1 MNDKIREKLKTLPD
15 KPGSYQMY
23 DKDGNIIYVGKAK
36 NLKNRVR
43 SYFVGAHNNKT
54 EALVSKIDDF
64 NYIVTNNETEA
75 YLLEITLIKE
85 HNPFYN
91 ISLTDD
97 KTYPYIEFTKEKNP
111 KLIITRHLSKNNNR
125 FFGPYPSVYSA
136 RQTLELLNSI
146 YKLRKCKNLPKKPC
160 IYYEIGECSA
170 PCINPISQEEYD
182 KIYQEIKS
190 FLNGTNTE
198 VLQKLKQDMNEY
210 SKNLDFEK
218 AKKCRD
224 LINSIN
230 ETIIKESVILKD
242 KTSVDVYGISY
253 DDTYLS
259 ISIVLVRGGRVSF
272 IKNEVFQYYFDL
284 ENSIETYITSY
295 ISNNITPHNIYVSNE
310 YKDLFNLIVDDDI
323 VVSTPIKGAKKN
335 LLDIAITNSETQL
348 KNKTKIQLDKR
359 REVLTELSTL
369 LNIPIPKRIE
379 SFDNSNL
386 FGDSPVSSCIVYIDG
401 KKAPKEYRKYK
412 VKTIV
417 GANDYGTMVEVIR
430 RRYQRLK
437 DEGAPFPDLII
448 VDGGEI
454 QIGAA
459 KEALKSIGVDINVA
473 GLKKDDNHDT
483 NILIFE
489 NNEYPLDK
497 HSKLYQFLFELQ
509 EEVHR
514 FAITFHRSLKE
525 KNDFSSILDNIDG
538 IGEILKSNLLKTYK
552 TIDNIIGA
560 SDDELK
566 SLGLSTRAITALRN
580 KLNEEEYYE

>member
-1 MNDKIREKLKTLPD
+1 MRLKALPIFLTFSWREILW
-15 KPGSYQMY
+15 
-23 DKDGNIIYVGKAK
+23 
-36 NLKNRVR
+36 
-43 SYFVGAHNNKT
+43 
-54 EALVSKIDDF
+54 
-64 NYIVTNNETEA
+64 
-75 YLLEITLIKE
+75 
-85 HNPFYN
+85 
-91 ISLTDD
+91 
-97 KTYPYIEFTKEKNP
+97 
-111 KLIITRHLSKNNNR
+111 
-125 FFGPYPSVYSA
+125 
-136 RQTLELLNSI
+136 
-146 YKLRKCKNLPKKPC
+146 
-160 IYYEIGECSA
+160 
-170 PCINPISQEEYD
+170 
-182 KIYQEIKS
+182 
-190 FLNGTNTE
+190 
-198 VLQKLKQDMNEY
+198 
-210 SKNLDFEK
+210 
-218 AKKCRD
+218 
-224 LINSIN
+224 
-230 ETIIKESVILKD
+230 ES
-242 KTSVDVYGISY
+242 
-253 DDTYLS
+253 
-259 ISIVLVRGGRVSF
+259 
-272 IKNEVFQYYFDL
+272 
-284 ENSIETYITSY
+284 
-295 ISNNITPHNIYVSNE
+295 
-310 YKDLFNLIVDDDI
+310 
-323 VVSTPIKGAKKN
+323 
-335 LLDIAITNSETQL
+335 
-348 KNKTKIQLDKR
+348 
-359 REVLTELSTL
+359 LSTL
-369 LNIPIPKRIE
+369 LNIPIPQRIE

-437 DEGAPFPDLII
+437 DEGTPFPDLII

-525 KNDFSSILDNIDG
+525 KNDFSSVLDNIDG

-580 KLNEEEYYE
+580 KLNEEEYYEWYYNW